1 MNLDTIRQR
10 SLLTQKTRQF
20 FVDRGYLEVETPL
33 LSPQLI
39 PESSIENF
47 RTELISPYK
56 ESIPL
61 FLTPSPEIWMKVLLS
76 RGSGDIFQLTKS
88 FRNSEQISPV
98 HNPEFTMLEWYK
110 TGIDADKNISITE
123 DLVRALSG
131 KETPD
136 SVKAPFRTMSMEEA
150 FREFA
155 GFSLEE
161 NLSEKALAEKN
172 RKNHIPVDDDDNW
185 EILFHKLFL
194 TLVEPELPT
203 DRPLVLNRYPSTIKT
218 LAADIPDS
226 PWADRW
232 ELYMNGVEIANCYS
246 EECDPAKIREYYR
259 IECAEKEQNSLIP
272 VLTDPEYP
280 DIFSTFPDC
289 SGSAIG
295 MDRLFAQILGMRNI
309 EGVILFPL
317 SDIVS

>member
-1 MNLDTIRQR
+1 MNLNLIRQR
-10 SLLTQKTRQF
+10 SRLIQKIRQF
-20 FVDRGYLEVETPL
+20 FTDRDYLEVETPL
-33 LSPQLI
+33 LSPHLI

-56 ESIPL
+56 ESTPL
-61 FLTPSPEIWMKVLLS
+61 YLTPSPEIWMKVLLS

-110 TGIDADKNISITE
+110 TGITAEKNITITE
-123 DLVRALSG
+123 DLIRSLAG
-131 KETPD
+131 RDTPD
-136 SVKAPFRTMSMEEA
+136 SVKAPFRIMSMEEA

-161 NLSEKALAEKN
+161 NLTEEALAEKN
-172 RKNHIPVDDDDNW
+172 RMNQIPLDREDNW
-185 EILFHKLFL
+185 EVLFHKLFL

-203 DRPLVLNRYPSTIKT
+203 DRPLVLKGYPSALKT
-218 LAADIPDS
+218 LAADIQGT

-232 ELYMNGVEIANCYS
+232 ELYMNGVEIANCYT
-246 EECDPAKIREYYR
+246 EEDQPEKIRQYYS
-259 IECAEKEQNSLIP
+259 IECAEKEKNASVT
-272 VLTDPEYP
+272 VLTDPAYP
-280 DIFSTFPDC
+280 EIFSTFPAC
-289 SGSAIG
+289 SGAAVGI
-295 MDRLFAQILGMRNI
+295 DRLIAQLLGLKDI

>member
-1 MNLDTIRQR
+1 MNLDLIRQR
-10 SLLTQKTRQF
+10 SLLTQKIRQF
-20 FVDRGYLEVETPL
+20 FLNRNFLEVETPL
-33 LSPQLI
+33 LSPHLI

-47 RTELISPYK
+47 RTDLISPYK
-56 ESIPL
+56 ESTPL

-76 RGSGDIFQLTKS
+76 QGAGDIFQLTKS

-110 TGIDADKNISITE
+110 TGITADENILITE
-123 DLVRALSG
+123 DLVRHLSG
-131 KETPD
+131 EETPD
-136 SVKAPFRTMSMEEA
+136 SVKTPFRTMSMEEA

-161 NLSEKALAEKN
+161 NLTKEALAEKN
-172 RKNHIPVDDDDNW
+172 RENQMPMDENDNW

-203 DRPLVLNRYPSTIKT
+203 DRPLILNRYPSAIKT
-218 LAADIPDS
+218 LAADIPGT

-232 ELYMNGVEIANCYS
+232 ELYMNGVEIANCYT
-246 EECDPAKIREYYR
+246 EECDPRKIREYYK
-259 IECAEKEQNSLIP
+259 IESAEKKKNASIP
-272 VLTDPEYP
+272 VRSNLTYP
-280 DIFSTFPDC
+280 DIFSTFPAC

-295 MDRLFAQILGMRNI
+295 VDRLIAQILGMRNI